1 MDAKML
7 APRMFTDA
15 AGDSCFDSY
24 QVPLEL
30 HDHAPP
36 AAPFF
41 TTEVLSTEPVEGII
55 IRVD

>member
-1 MDAKML
+1 ML